1 MRKWLTALLA
11 AALLLAAAPP
21 VRAAGPDIAAPSAI
35 LMDAATGTVLYEK
48 NASERLRPA
57 SVTKVMTLLLVME
70 ALDTGRI
77 GWDDTVIASEA
88 ACAKGGSQVY
98 LEPGEEMSMDEMLK
112 SVVVSSANDCATAL
126 AEHVAGSESAFVG
139 MMNQRAQELGLLDT
153 NFVNCTGLDDAPE
166 AAEHLTT
173 AHDIAVISRELL
185 KHDRI
190 RDYTTIWMD
199 TVRGGKFGLSNTN
212 KLVRFYQGTT
222 GLKTGYTSAAGHCLA
237 ASAKRDGIELIAV
250 VLHCTSSAD
259 RFSSA
264 KALLDYGFANYALVS
279 AEMPEPLQPVP
290 VTLGQKAA
298 VQPELQQAAP
308 ILIEKGLQAAVTRTV
323 TLAERVEAPV
333 AAGQQLGTLTI
344 SANGETL
351 AEIPIIAP
359 EAVARLTWWEL
370 TCRLLRRLCMTAYAQ
385 LGPGLTALAAR
396 IAGPETA
403 EECVNDALLAAW
415 QAIPPLA
422 PVHLAAY
429 LAKLT
434 RNAALNRY
442 RAQNAQKRG
451 GSVVAVSLDELAE
464 CLPGGESPADR
475 AEAEALRSAL
485 SAFLRTLPERQRQVF
500 LARYFYALPLSA
512 IAARFSMRENT
523 VKTTLHRTRRRLR
536 DYLEQEELL

>member
-11 AALLLAAAPP
+11 AAMLLAAAPP

-139 MMNQRAQELGLLDT
+139 MMIQRAQELGLLDT
-153 NFVNCTGLDDAPE
+153 NFVTCTGLADAPE

-250 VLHCTSSAD
+250 VLHCASSAFPPP
-259 RFSSA
+259 RPCWTTALPTMPSSRPRCPSRCSRSRSRSGRRPPCSRSCSRPRRSSLRRVCRPPSPARSRWPSGWKRLSPRASSSA
-264 KALLDYGFANYALVS
+264 
-279 AEMPEPLQPVP
+279 
-290 VTLGQKAA
+290 
-298 VQPELQQAAP
+298 
-308 ILIEKGLQAAVTRTV
+308 R
-323 TLAERVEAPV
+323 
-333 AAGQQLGTLTI
+333 
-344 SANGETL
+344 
-351 AEIPIIAP
+351 
-359 EAVARLTWWEL
+359 
-370 TCRLLRRLCMTAYAQ
+370 
-385 LGPGLTALAAR
+385 
-396 IAGPETA
+396 
-403 EECVNDALLAAW
+403 
-415 QAIPPLA
+415 
-422 PVHLAAY
+422 
-429 LAKLT
+429 
-434 RNAALNRY
+434 
-442 RAQNAQKRG
+442 
-451 GSVVAVSLDELAE
+451 
-464 CLPGGESPADR
+464 
-475 AEAEALRSAL
+475 
-485 SAFLRTLPERQRQVF
+485 
-500 LARYFYALPLSA
+500 
-512 IAARFSMRENT
+512 
-523 VKTTLHRTRRRLR
+523 
-536 DYLEQEELL
+536 